1 MACSLTAVLANPHAT
16 LMSCSAVRQGAVQVI
31 TRRTQSL
38 STSCYRD
45 RRDNKRRAVAAAAAA
60 AGHAGSHGS
69 SVQLFGAPTPE
80 RGFLPEIDPN
90 LRLPLPLKDYEDA
103 LDALPKL
110 ALGRRS
116 LLSITQ
122 LSMSCANPPARGIQH
137 VAVVALM

>member
-116 LLSITQ
+116 LLSTTAL
-122 LSMSCANPPARGIQH
+122 LS
-137 VAVVALM
+137 